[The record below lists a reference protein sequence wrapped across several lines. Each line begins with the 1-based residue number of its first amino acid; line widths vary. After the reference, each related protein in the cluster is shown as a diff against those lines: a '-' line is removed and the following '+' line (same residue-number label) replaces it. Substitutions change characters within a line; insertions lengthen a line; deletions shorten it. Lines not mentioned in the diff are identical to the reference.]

1 MNAQNLCNCHSSTL
15 LMTGSGEIRRLP
27 GFHKGLFP
35 GGGGGGGGRGVGGN
49 VDVYQRVYAHVSAP
63 T

>member
-1 MNAQNLCNCHSSTL
+1 
-15 LMTGSGEIRRLP
+15 MTGSGEIRRLP

-35 GGGGGGGGRGVGGN
+35 GGGGGGGGGGRGGGGN